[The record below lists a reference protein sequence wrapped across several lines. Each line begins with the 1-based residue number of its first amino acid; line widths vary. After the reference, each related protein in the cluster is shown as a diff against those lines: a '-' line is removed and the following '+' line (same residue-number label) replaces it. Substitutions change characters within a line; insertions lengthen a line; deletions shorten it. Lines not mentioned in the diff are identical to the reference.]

1 MKWWRGGVLWNCA
14 VKRFSFLI
22 SWSADDGACALT
34 AESDK
39 KKKEG
44 GGETSPV
51 FPPTEHFLSDIYKY
65 NNKTISLRQMTIDRY
80 HVLGCTVH
88 LFSLWSFIKVSLL
101 TARDINTKDRISSLK
116 EKVTR
121 SNVYSPAAYLLTYT
135 FTEKQVE
142 ASACIQINSWHK
154 SLLNFLGCFD
164 WKLLLCLETRKGLR
178 ATRSCVCM
186 CVCMYVCTYICVCV
200 CVSVRVM
207 GWDRPSTTVTSLPR
221 YRCSTQGKL
230 AALTDASSQG
240 FMGNDSSR

>member
-1 MKWWRGGVLWNCA
+1 
-14 VKRFSFLI
+14 
-22 SWSADDGACALT
+22 
-34 AESDK
+34 
-39 KKKEG
+39 
-44 GGETSPV
+44 
-51 FPPTEHFLSDIYKY
+51 
-65 NNKTISLRQMTIDRY
+65 MTIDRY

-88 LFSLWSFIKVSLL
+88 LFSLWSFIKVSPL

-154 SLLNFLGCFD
+154 SLLNFLWCFD

-178 ATRSCVCM
+178 AMRSYVCM

-200 CVSVRVM
+200 CRYVW
-207 GWDRPSTTVTSLPR
+207 WDGTVPAQLSLRSPVTGAPHRGSWQLWRTPPPR
-221 YRCSTQGKL
+221 DLWEMTAPAK
-230 AALTDASSQG
+230 
-240 FMGNDSSR
+240 